1 MATINLLPDGDISN
15 DWTLSTGSDVYALL
29 DEDTTGL
36 IGSDGSRITATAALK
51 ECIVTFQ
58 DFSEDFSSID
68 SVQAVVRAGNNGRGR
83 TFRIES
89 TIFDNTSSLYVEN
102 SATQGAST
110 TYRTITYTNRTTS
123 DGSSAW
129 TNSNINNLRMQVA
142 LSVHSGGTT
151 SCTYCYFIITYT
163 EPIATTDNS
172 IFFGTNF

>member
-15 DWTLSTGSDVYALL
+15 DWTLSTGSDVFALL
-29 DEDTTGL
+29 DDDTTS
-36 IGSDGSRITATAALK
+36 IGSDSSRITATAAFK
-51 ECIVTFQ
+51 ECTLTFQ

-68 SVQAVVRAGNNGRGR
+68 SVQAVIRAGNNGRGR
-83 TFRIES
+83 SFKIKS

-102 SATQGAST
+102 SALQTAST

-129 TNSNINNLRMQVA
+129 TNSNINNLRMKIE
-142 LSVHSGGTT
+142 LSMHSGGTT

-163 EPIATTDNS
+163 EPVATDNS
-172 IFFGTNF
+172 LFFGCNF

>member
-15 DWTLSTGSDVYALL
+15 DWTLSTGSDAYTLL
-29 DEDTTGL
+29 
-36 IGSDGSRITATAALK
+36 GSDNTSIGTDAFRLTATAALK
-51 ECIVTFQ
+51 ECTVTFQ

-68 SVQAVVRAGNNGRGR
+68 SVQAVVKAGNNNRGR
-83 TFRIES
+83 TFKIKS

-102 SATQGAST
+102 SSTQSAST

-129 TNSNINNLRMQVA
+129 TNSNINNLRMQVV
-142 LSVHSGGTT
+142 LSAHSGGTT

-163 EPIATTDNS
+163 EPVAIADNS
-172 IFFGTNF
+172 VFFGCNF

>member
-15 DWTLSTGSDVYALL
+15 DWTLSTGSDVFALL
-29 DEDTTGL
+29 DDDTTF
-36 IGSDGSRITATAALK
+36 IGSDSSRITATAAFK
-51 ECIVTFQ
+51 ECTLTFQ

-68 SVQAVVRAGNNGRGR
+68 SVQAVIRAGNNNRGR
-83 TFRIES
+83 SFKIKS

-102 SATQGAST
+102 SALQAAST

-129 TNSNINNLRMQVA
+129 TNSNINNLRMKIQ
-142 LSVHSGGTT
+142 LSMHSGGTT

-163 EPIATTDNS
+163 EPTVTDNAV
-172 IFFGTNF
+172 FFGTNF